1 MKILHADDHPIVCT
15 GIGLLLETH
24 LKDTIVLKANT
35 FQVLL
40 DILKQHDDID
50 LVLLDLFMPEMENN
64 YFKGLDTLLEI
75 KRTLPIVILSASENI
90 QIIRSMMEA
99 GAKGYIPKSAR
110 GEVIIHAVKLVLA
123 GGRYLPELLLLE
135 SQPATR
141 GERQKLS
148 IRQRE
153 ILTLVAQGYST
164 KHMANYLHISE
175 STVKAHIR
183 DILKSLNARTRT
195 EAVVKAAHL
204 LGEILK

>member
-35 FQVLL
+35 FQSLL
-40 DILKQHDDID
+40 ESLKQHDDID

-64 YFKGLDTLLEI
+64 CFKGLDTLLEM
-75 KRTLPIVILSASENI
+75 KRTVPIVILSASENI
-90 QIIRSMMEA
+90 HTIRTMMEA

-110 GEVIIHAVKLVLA
+110 GEVIINAINLVLA
-123 GGRYLPELLLLE
+123 GGRYLPELLLE
-135 SQPATR
+135 NRQS
-141 GERQKLS
+141 GERHKLS

-153 ILTLVAQGYST
+153 ILSLVAQGYST
-164 KHMANYLHISE
+164 KNMAKYLQISE

-195 EAVVKAAHL
+195 EAVVKAANL